1 MFTEAQMKECLV
13 SRNSLMA
20 VAMHMHFSDKN
31 LYDAFSSSWLKRQVC
46 VSTPMDKCITLIL
59 KPDLI
64 YKT

>member
-31 LYDAFSSSWLKRQVC
+31 LYDAVFKLMVK
-46 VSTPMDKCITLIL
+46 
-59 KPDLI
+59 
-64 YKT
+64 KTSLC